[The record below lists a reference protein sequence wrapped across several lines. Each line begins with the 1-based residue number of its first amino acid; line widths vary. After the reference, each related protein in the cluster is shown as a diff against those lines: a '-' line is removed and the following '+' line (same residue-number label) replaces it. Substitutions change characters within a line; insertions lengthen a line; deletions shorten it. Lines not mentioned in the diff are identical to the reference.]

1 MKILRK
7 GDDFVKVKDMSREDL
22 IKINTLT
29 ERGWNYVSKQEYK
42 DFYKEEKTVSEV
54 KAEAKKAEVKAET
67 KKDRKEKKE
76 DKSKKKKR

>member
-7 GDDFVKVKDMSREDL
+7 GDEFVKVQDMSREDL
-22 IKINTLT
+22 VKINTLT
-29 ERGWNYVSKQEYK
+29 ERGWKYVSKQEYK
-42 DFYKEEKTVSEV
+42 DFYKVEKTASEV

-67 KKDRKEKKE
+67 KKDRKDKKE